1 MRIGSNGVIAFGTV
15 CLIIVMITAVAHQSF
30 SWWVIPFVVLFG
42 TIFISVLGLSY
53 LNYRNAQ
60 FRRKAMSEYPDQPWL
75 WDERWQSDLLLSRSK
90 SEFWGTLA
98 FAIILSMF
106 AISGV
111 VSLVQG
117 LSEGNL
123 WVLLNII
130 PIVAAVYFGRNT
142 YVAWQTMR
150 LERSATV
157 ITETHPARVGD
168 QFSALLELQAP
179 DQPEQSDAWLEHYK
193 IIRREDSD
201 GTTFEKVVD
210 RKLPCTVEKLAQ
222 GKARISIDLP
232 ANSPPTKK
240 EDNAPHQ
247 WWDLVISTRI
257 SNTNV
262 LLRYEIPVFAPTADE
277 ELTK

>member
-1 MRIGSNGVIAFGTV
+1 MRIGSNGVIALGTV
-15 CLIIVMITAVAHQSF
+15 CLTIVMITAVAHQSF

-42 TIFISVLGLSY
+42 TIFISVLGLCY
-53 LNYRNAQ
+53 LNYRDAR
-60 FRRKAMSEYPDQPWL
+60 FRSKAMSDYPEQPWL

-98 FAIILSMF
+98 FTIILSMF
-106 AISGV
+106 AVAGV
-111 VSLVQG
+111 VSLVEG

-130 PIVAAVYFGRNT
+130 PIGAAVYFGRNT
-142 YVAWQTMR
+142 YVSWQTMR
-150 LERSATV
+150 LERHATL
-157 ITETHPARVGD
+157 ITETRPARVGNP
-168 QFSALLELQAP
+168 FSALLELQAS
-179 DQPEQSDAWLEHYK
+179 DHPEQSDAWLEHFK
-193 IIRREDSD
+193 IIRHQDSD

-210 RKLPCTVEKLAQ
+210 RKLPCAVEKLTQ

-240 EDNAPHQ
+240 EDDAPHQ

-257 SNTNV
+257 SDNSV
-262 LLRYEIPVFAPTADE
+262 LLRYEIPVFAPPADE